1 MIIYFGQTK
10 QCQLQRGETEYKRR
24 EERREREEGDRA
36 EKDRG
41 DREKEDSKDVEGEGG
56 TEGDRLSDQPT
67 DQLIIHLTPF

>member
-1 MIIYFGQTK
+1 MSTSEG
-10 QCQLQRGETEYKRR
+10 GDGVEESSGR

-56 TEGDRLSDQPT
+56 QRATGCRINQQISL
-67 DQLIIHLTPF
+67 LFI